1 MSIFSW
7 ISYNRYMFFF
17 QLIAKLVALFSWH
30 FLRRG
35 GSTWPGEI
43 ALKLKPDLI
52 KQLRPLFKEVVVITG
67 TNGKTSTSQ
76 FLVKLLKRN
85 KLTVISNPSGANL
98 ANGVLSSL
106 LVKLPFFA
114 KGEQYIAVLEMDEYA
129 FAEIASN
136 LKPSYVVLLN
146 LFRDQLDRYG
156 EVTNILNR
164 WQKAL
169 SKLPESVIIYLTFDP
184 GLQSLFLQLENR
196 RQAYQIPSSLLKS
209 RAKIAGD
216 YVYCSKCQSKLRY
229 QAYYLGHIGQW
240 HCSQCG
246 FAPEKHSFEFSLKQ
260 LGNLT
265 HIPDYQQINLSAV
278 YLLAKKM
285 RISEDLFWQTV
296 ASWQPSFGRGEVI
309 KRGAYQQTIYLGK
322 NPASWTAVLDQ
333 LDANKLKQSVLLMG
347 LNNKVPDGHD
357 VSWIYD
363 AAFDL
368 KAKPKQLIVFGDRA
382 YDLAVRLKLAGYKA
396 DQIITDY
403 NLFNKF
409 LTHCQVK
416 KQIFLANYSAMLKLR
431 LLLTGKS
438 LN

>member
-1 MSIFSW
+1 
-7 ISYNRYMFFF
+7 MFVL
-17 QLIAKLVALFSWH
+17 QALSKLIALFSH
-30 FLRRG
+30 HLFKRA

-43 ALKLKPDLI
+43 ALKLKPDLV
-52 KQLRPLFKEVVVITG
+52 KQLRPLFKEVIVITG

-76 FLVKLLKRN
+76 FLVELLK
-85 KLTVISNPSGANL
+85 KDKQIVISNPSGANL
-98 ANGVLSSL
+98 TNGVLSSL
-106 LVKLPFFA
+106 LVKLPFFPKA
-114 KGEQYIAVLEMDEYA
+114 KQSVAVLELDEYA
-129 FAEIASN
+129 FAEIASH
-136 LKPSYVVLLN
+136 LKPSYVIFLN

-156 EVTNILNR
+156 EVTNVLMR
-164 WQKAL
+164 WQRAL
-169 SKLPESVIIYLTFDP
+169 EKLPKTVLIYLAFDP
-184 GLQSLFLQLENR
+184 GLQSLFLKLTHRHE
-196 RQAYQIPSSLLKS
+196 AYQIPFSMLKS
-209 RAKIAGD
+209 QAKIAGD
-216 YVYCSKCQSKLRY
+216 YVYCPKCQSKLRY

-240 HCSQCG
+240 YCAQCG
-246 FAPEKHSFEFSLKQ
+246 FAPEKHSFEFNLKQ
-260 LGNLT
+260 LGYLR

-382 YDLAVRLKLAGYKA
+382 YDLAIRLKLAGFKTG
-396 DQIITDY
+396 QIFTDFG
-403 NLFNKF
+403 LLKQF
-409 LTHCQVK
+409 LTNYQVK
-416 KQIFLANYSAMLKLR
+416 EQIFLANYSAMLELR
-431 LLLTGKS
+431 AMLIGKS